1 MRGLLDDA
9 VRRLLEGAVRIAAAI
24 GAVLL
29 TVVYWLVL
37 GPVSLT
43 LRLLGVDLLGVRGK
57 RTTAWTP
64 VENGDPKT
72 RLEGAG

>member
-9 VRRLLEGAVRIAAAI
+9 VRRILEGAVRIAAAI

-37 GPVSLT
+37 GPVALT
-43 LRLLGVDLLGVRGK
+43 LRLLGADLLGVRGK
-57 RTTAWTP
+57 TTSAWTP
-64 VENGDPKT
+64 VDNGDAKK

>member
-9 VRRLLEGAVRIAAAI
+9 VRRILDGAVRIAAAI

-37 GPVSLT
+37 GPVALT

-57 RTTAWTP
+57 TASAWTP
-64 VENGDPKT
+64 ADNGDPKK